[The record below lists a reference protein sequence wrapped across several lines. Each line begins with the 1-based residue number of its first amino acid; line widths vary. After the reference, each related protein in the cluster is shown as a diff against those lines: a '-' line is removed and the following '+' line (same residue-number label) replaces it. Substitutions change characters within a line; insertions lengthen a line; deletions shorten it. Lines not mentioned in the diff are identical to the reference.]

1 MISKDD
7 DVDGE
12 VKSIAPE
19 VTSDE
24 EQLRQ
29 QRELKR
35 GTKSRGNL

>member
-12 VKSIAPE
+12 VKSIGPE

-29 QRELKR
+29 QSALKR